1 MDTVIDGVWYPVGGF
16 GKVGEA
22 LAEVAQKA
30 GVKIYT
36 NVVVASIDHKD
47 GKVMPSD

>member
-1 MDTVIDGVWYPVGGF
+1 VDTVIDGVWYPVGSF

-30 GVKIYT
+30 GAKIYT
-36 NVVVASIDHKD
+36 NVLWQALIIKM
-47 GKVMPSD
+47 GR